1 MKRFLLLMATSMLL
15 FSCEKE
21 VVKPTP
27 DEKNIPN
34 LEQQNPSLVA
44 PCKEYALI
52 SFDINPIHGID
63 MVYSFKAFDNFPEDS
78 SEIGCDFNLQ
88 VLLGDEYVFKKK
100 DISGNYINIWNDT
113 LTFYN
118 NNGGQNIDSVKY
130 GQNNYVC
137 GTEHEYDYYKKGFSA
152 VLLRTQAINQCANSD
167 FTMWKW

>member
-1 MKRFLLLMATSMLL
+1 MTFSMLL
-15 FSCEKE
+15 ISCEKE
-21 VVKPTP
+21 VKPTP
-27 DEKNIPN
+27 EDKFVPN

-52 SFDINPIHGID
+52 SFDIDPIHEIE
-63 MVYSFKAFDNFPEDS
+63 MVYSFKASDVFPEDS
-78 SEIGCDFNLQ
+78 TEIGCDFNLQ

-137 GTEHEYDYYKKGFSA
+137 GTEHEYDYYKKGASLM
-152 VLLRTQAINQCANSD
+152 LLRLDVAQQCPNSD